1 MDKTLERIMEL
12 MRDNKIQD
20 QEMIEYLGLARG
32 TFGNWKRDKGRS
44 YYAYIDKIADRL
56 CVPIDYLIRGKAE
69 ESEGFTNEE
78 IGLVESYRRLSKE
91 KQDLIKRNVQL
102 LLI

>member
-20 QEMIEYLGLARG
+20 QEMIEYLGLTRG

-56 CVPIDYLIRGKAE
+56 CVPIDYLIRGKQKKARDLR
-69 ESEGFTNEE
+69 TKR
-78 IGLVESYRRLSKE
+78 LVWWNHTDDYQKRSRILSKE
-91 KQDLIKRNVQL
+91 MCSCC
-102 LLI
+102 